1 MSNEREMNV
10 VNHSGGWTEVRVAP
24 NVVGGSTPLIPHDPV
39 FDVNSRAITVNAG
52 PFGGVTIGKQQTY
65 DASQYRNHQGD
76 ILSTATR
83 NNFATGKL
91 TESSLVRVGGMQVTI
106 REAVEM
112 GWLEKDGK
120 GGFREVSQESGPFAG
135 SQASESKNSPEPTI
149 EIDIGDSAK
158 EAATW
163 LSQSLGVDL
172 EARIF
177 QVGSHMFD
185 GKPEEAVKA
194 IKSIAASAGVDP
206 TEVAAKLDRIF
217 EGYNQAAYEF
227 FKVQGVPDPE
237 AVLNYGEE
245 ILGEGMKKV
254 FFDFMRGDTRGFDSL
269 IREFNRYS
277 EGHSITR
284 FKA

>member
-1 MSNEREMNV
+1 MSSEREMNV
-10 VNHSGGWTEVRVAP
+10 VNHNGGCLEVRVASN
-24 NVVGGSTPLIPHDPV
+24 NVDRNLNIKRESVFTGESRKMQIDVGPGGGLRQGSQLT
-39 FDVNSRAITVNAG
+39 FDATSFR
-52 PFGGVTIGKQQTY
+52 
-65 DASQYRNHQGD
+65 DHQGS

-217 EGYNQAAYEF
+217 EGYNKATYEY
-227 FKVQGVPDPE
+227 FKIKGVADPE

-277 EGHSITR
+277 EGHSIAR